1 MDATTQQILRRTL
14 ILSRH
19 LSISENNVRVP
30 PPLRASNTSTAEE
43 IQQNFSL
50 REYLVGADD
59 AAFKALDFLC
69 CQGHATKLV
78 SEFPLVHPFEEV
90 QPRGWCCVAED
101 KTGSMV
107 GIARSYVYS
116 CMVNGQTSSVS
127 YAFLLRVHPYYRRQ
141 NLALWLTT
149 QLFFHDVQENDVDY
163 MTSWVV
169 TDNLS
174 SLGLQDKI
182 AEEARTKH
190 GMPAPELIGNFRC
203 VGQTADE
210 ILEKIH
216 QNNTRSSYQIEE
228 EVDPEVVNAKKQEI
242 KEDLNSADDD
252 VEKEVVNI
260 TIGDMDCEI
269 KQVNSLQEE
278 CELIELMHG
287 NNQFFPSDVETL
299 VKSLFHLGTFVVTDK
314 KTNKVLGGLHAWNS
328 GAIRITSLR
337 DSEFRADD
345 AALLYNPFWVREMED
360 LSPLICSTLLSHATN
375 SLRRAGFKY
384 IYCFFPDAHPTL
396 STISEKATI
405 SVPWRARIWYVTNQT
420 KVTVP
425 DDSSIFYDP
434 RQCLI

>member
-1 MDATTQQILRRTL
+1 MDATTQQILRRAL

-19 LSISENNVRVP
+19 LSISENNNSA
-30 PPLRASNTSTAEE
+30 PPLQVSKTSTAEE
-43 IQQNFSL
+43 IQQNFNL
-50 REYLVGADD
+50 REYLVGDDD

-78 SEFPLVHPFEEV
+78 SEFPLVHPFEEI

-116 CMVNGQTSSVS
+116 CMVNGQTCAVS

-182 AEEARTKH
+182 AEEARSKH

-203 VGQTADE
+203 VGQTIEE
-210 ILEKIH
+210 ILEKMH
-216 QNNTRSSYQIEE
+216 QHNTLSGYQIEE
-228 EVDPEVVNAKKQEI
+228 VDTEVQDAKKQEI
-242 KEDLNSADDD
+242 KEDLDNADDD
-252 VEKEVVNI
+252 VEKDVEYI

-269 KQVNSLQEE
+269 RQINSVEEE
-278 CELIELMHG
+278 CELIEIMHG
-287 NNQFFPSDVETL
+287 NNQFFPSDVESL
-299 VKSLFHLGTFVVTDK
+299 VKSLFHLGTYILTDK
-314 KTNKVLGGLHAWNS
+314 KNNKILGGIHAWNS

-337 DSEFRADD
+337 DTEFRADE
-345 AALLYNPFWVREMED
+345 AALLYNPFWTKEFAD
-360 LSPLICSTLLSHATN
+360 LSPLICASLISSATL

-384 IYCFFPDAHPTL
+384 LYCFLPETHPTVPV
-396 STISEKATI
+396 IAEKATI
-405 SVPWRARIWYVTNQT
+405 NVPWRARIWYVTNTT

>member
-19 LSISENNVRVP
+19 LSISENNVKVP
-30 PPLRASNTSTAEE
+30 PPLQASNTSTAEE

-50 REYLVGADD
+50 REYLVGDDD
-59 AAFKALDFLC
+59 AAFKALDYLC

-107 GIARSYVYS
+107 GIARSYVYT
-116 CMVNGQTSSVS
+116 CIVNGQTSAVS

-169 TDNLS
+169 SDNLS
-174 SLGLQDKI
+174 SLHLQDKI

-190 GMPAPELIGNFRC
+190 GMPAPELLGNFRC
-203 VGQTADE
+203 VGQTIDE
-210 ILEKIH
+210 VLEKIH
-216 QNNTRSSYQIEE
+216 QNNTRSAQTDVDQ
-228 EVDPEVVNAKKQEI
+228 EVADAKKQEI
-242 KEDLNSADDD
+242 KEDLNSSADDD
-252 VEKEVVNI
+252 VEKEVNL
-260 TIGDMDCEI
+260 TIGDMECEI
-269 KQVNSLQEE
+269 KQINSLQEE
-278 CELIELMHG
+278 CDLIQAMHG
-287 NNQFFPSDVETL
+287 NNQFFPSDVDEL
-299 VKSLFHLGTFVVTDK
+299 VKSSFHLGTYVLIDK
-314 KTNKVLGGLHAWNS
+314 KTNKVLGGIHAWNS
-328 GAIRITSLR
+328 GAIRISSLR
-337 DSEFRADD
+337 DTEFRAEE
-345 AALLYNPFWVREMED
+345 AALLYNPFWIKELED
-360 LSPLICSTLLSHATN
+360 LSPLICDSIISHATL

-384 IYCFFPDAHPTL
+384 LYCFFPDHHPSL
-396 STISEKATI
+396 PTISEKAPI
-405 SVPWRARIWYVTNQT
+405 NVPWRARIWYVTNQT